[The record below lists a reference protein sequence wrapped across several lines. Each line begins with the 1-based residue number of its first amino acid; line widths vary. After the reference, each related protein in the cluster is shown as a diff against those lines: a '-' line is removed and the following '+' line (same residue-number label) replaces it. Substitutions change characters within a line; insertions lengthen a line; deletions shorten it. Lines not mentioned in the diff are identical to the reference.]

1 MSITNLTRSAVHGQ
15 NGMVCSDSPLAAAAG
30 LRVLQDGGTAFDA
43 ALAVAGVEAVT
54 LVPKC
59 GLGGDSFILAYDA
72 KTGKVTNIN
81 SSGVAGTGATA
92 DYYRNQGLALM
103 PITGPHS
110 VTVPGEAAAWEAM
123 HRNFGAIP
131 MPDLLAPAIRY
142 AESGFPVP
150 ARIARAFAN
159 SAELLA
165 RHTATADIY
174 LANRGRPPRE
184 GEILAN
190 PDLANSLRRVAEG
203 GADAY
208 YRSDLTTQLVAGLNQ
223 ATADGGLF
231 TEADFAGHQAD
242 VCEPIS
248 ANYRGHTVYQTR
260 PPSQGFLLLEMLNI
274 VSGHDLTSM
283 TPNSADAIHLLV
295 EAKKIAYSDRNRLA
309 GDPNFVDWP
318 LDGLLSTEYADL
330 RRDQIHPFQAG
341 AEVRPLVPTNGLGD
355 TTYFCVADGAGNAVS
370 WIHSLSNGFGSGV
383 VAPGTGVLFNNRGGR
398 GFSLDADHPNVIAP
412 GKRTMHTL
420 NCYLT
425 TVNGAVSIVGGTPG
439 GDLQPQ
445 VGIQMLT
452 KLIDGGLQPQD
463 AVESPRWFSFP
474 GTDPATINRAGELR
488 VEVGMPDDAILD
500 LKRMGH
506 NVVQTP
512 LGSYHGCV
520 QLIVRDAR
528 RGVLTGASDP
538 RGDGQA
544 VGF

>member
-15 NGMVCSDSPLAAAAG
+15 NGMVCSDSPLAAAVG
-30 LRVLQDGGTAFDA
+30 LRVMQDGGTAFDA
-43 ALAVAGVEAVT
+43 ALAVAAVEAVT

-72 KTGKVTNIN
+72 STGTVTNIN
-81 SSGVAGTGATA
+81 SSGVAGSGAEA
-92 DYYRNQGLALM
+92 DYYRQQGLALM

-110 VTVPGEAAAWEAM
+110 VSVPGEAAAWEAM
-123 HRNFGAIP
+123 HRNFCTIP
-131 MPDLLAPAIRY
+131 MADLIAPGIRY
-142 AESGFPVP
+142 AEQGFPVP
-150 ARIARAFAN
+150 AGIARAFAGN
-159 SAELLA
+159 ADLLA

-174 LANRGRPPRE
+174 LSNGRPPRE
-184 GEILAN
+184 GEILVN
-190 PDLANSLRRVAEG
+190 RDLANTMRRVAEG

-231 TEADFAGHQAD
+231 TENDFAAQYAD
-242 VCEPIS
+242 LCEPIS
-248 ANYRGHTVYQTR
+248 TEYRGHTVYQTR

-295 EAKKIAYSDRNRLA
+295 ESKKIAYSDRNRLA
-309 GDPNFVDWP
+309 GDPNFVEWP
-318 LDGLLSTEYADL
+318 LDGLLSAEYADM

-341 AEVRPLVPTNGLGD
+341 TEVRPLVPVNGSRD

-398 GFSLDADHPNVIAP
+398 GFSLEAGHPNVIEP

-425 TVNGAVSIVGGTPG
+425 TVDGEVNIVGGTPG

-445 VGIQMLT
+445 CGIQILT

-474 GTDPATINRAGELR
+474 GTDPSTLNRPGELR
-488 VEVGMPDDAILD
+488 VEVGMPDDTIRD
-500 LKRMGH
+500 LGRMGH
-506 NVVQTP
+506 NVVQNR
-512 LGSYHGCV
+512 LGSYHGVV
-520 QLIVRDAR
+520 QLIVRDGK

-544 VGF
+544 AAF

>member
-15 NGMVCSDSPLAAAAG
+15 NGMVCSDSPLAAATG

-43 ALAVAGVEAVT
+43 ALAVAAVEAVT

-72 KTGKVTNIN
+72 STQTVTNIN
-81 SSGVAGTGATA
+81 SSGVAGSGAEA

-103 PITGPHS
+103 PITGAHS
-110 VTVPGEAAAWEAM
+110 VSVPGEAAAWEAM
-123 HRNFGAIP
+123 HRNFCTIP
-131 MPDLLAPAIRY
+131 MPDLVAPAIRY
-142 AESGFPVP
+142 AQQGFPVP
-150 ARIARAFAN
+150 AGIARSFAG

-174 LANRGRPPRE
+174 LRNGRPPRE

-208 YRSDLTTQLVAGLNQ
+208 YRSDFTTQLVAGLNQ

-231 TEADFAGHQAD
+231 TEADFAGHYAD
-242 VCEPIS
+242 LCEPIS
-248 ANYRGHTVYQTR
+248 TTYRQHNVYQTR

-274 VSGHDLTSM
+274 VAGHDLTSM

-309 GDPNFVDWP
+309 GDPNFVEWP
-318 LDGLLSTEYADL
+318 LDGLLSMEYADM

-341 AEVRPLVPTNGLGD
+341 TEVRPLVPTNGLGD
-355 TTYFCVADGAGNAVS
+355 TTYFCVADGDGNAVS

-383 VAPGTGVLFNNRGGR
+383 VAPGTGVLFNNRAGR
-398 GFSLDADHPNVIAP
+398 GFSLEPDHPNVVAP

-425 TVNGAVSIVGGTPG
+425 TVNGEVSIVGGTPG

-488 VEVGMPDDAILD
+488 VEVGMPDDTVRD

-506 NVVQTP
+506 NVVQNP
-512 LGSYHGCV
+512 LGSYHGTV
-520 QLIVRDAR
+520 QLIVRDGR
-528 RGVLTGASDP
+528 RGILTGASDP

>member
-30 LRVLQDGGTAFDA
+30 LRVLQNGGTAFDA
-43 ALAVAGVEAVT
+43 ALACAGVEAVT

-72 KTGKVTNIN
+72 TSRKVININ
-81 SSGVAGTGATA
+81 SSGVAGSGAEA
-92 DYYRNQGLALM
+92 DYYRSQGLALM
-103 PITGPHS
+103 PITGAHS
-110 VTVPGEAAAWEAM
+110 VTVPGEAAAWEVM
-123 HRNFGAIP
+123 HRNFCTIP

-142 AESGFPVP
+142 AEQGFPVP
-150 ARIARAFAN
+150 AGIARSFAG

-174 LANRGRPPRE
+174 LSNGRPPRE
-184 GEILAN
+184 GEILSN
-190 PDLANSLRRVAEG
+190 PDLANTMRRVAEG

-208 YRSDLTTQLVAGLNQ
+208 YRSDLTTQFVAGLNQ

-231 TEADFAGHQAD
+231 TEADFAGQYAD
-242 VCEPIS
+242 LCEPIS
-248 ANYRGHTVYQTR
+248 TTYRQHTVYQTR

-274 VSGHDLTSM
+274 VAGHDLSSM

-309 GDPNFVDWP
+309 GDPNFVEWP
-318 LDGLLSTEYADL
+318 LDGLLSMEYADM

-341 AEVRPLVPTNGLGD
+341 TEVRPLVPTNGLGD

-398 GFSLDADHPNVIAP
+398 GFSLEPSHPNVIAP

-425 TVNGAVSIVGGTPG
+425 TVNGEVSIVGGTPG

-445 VGIQMLT
+445 VGAQMLT

-474 GTDPATINRAGELR
+474 GTDPATVNRAGELR
-488 VEVGMPDDAILD
+488 VEIGMPDDTIRD

-506 NVVQTP
+506 NVVQNP
-512 LGSYHGCV
+512 LGSYHGTV
-520 QLIVRDAR
+520 QLIMRDGR

>member
-43 ALAVAGVEAVT
+43 ALAVAAVECVT
-54 LVPKC
+54 IVPKC

-72 KTGKVTNIN
+72 TTGKVTNIN
-81 SSGVAGTGATA
+81 SSGVAGSGAEP

-103 PITGPHS
+103 PITGAHS

-123 HRNFGAIP
+123 HRNFCTIP
-131 MPDLLAPAIRY
+131 MPDLVAPAIRY
-142 AESGFPVP
+142 AEQGFPVP
-150 ARIARAFAN
+150 AGIARSFAGN
-159 SAELLA
+159 AELLA

-174 LANRGRPPRE
+174 RRNGRPPRE
-184 GEILAN
+184 GEILVN
-190 PDLANSLRRVAEG
+190 SDLANSIRRVAEG

-208 YRSDLTTQLVAGLNQ
+208 YRSDLTARLVAGLNQ
-223 ATADGGLF
+223 ATSDGGLF
-231 TEADFAGHQAD
+231 TEGDFAGHQAD

-248 ANYRGHTVYQTR
+248 ATYRQHTVYQTR

-274 VSGHDLTSM
+274 VAGHDLTSM

-309 GDPNFVDWP
+309 GDPNFVEWP
-318 LDGLLSTEYADL
+318 LDGLLSMEYADM

-341 AEVRPLVPTNGLGD
+341 TEVRPLVPTNGLGD

-398 GFSLDADHPNVIAP
+398 GFSLEPDHPNVIAP

-425 TVNGAVSIVGGTPG
+425 TVNGEVSIVGGTPG

-488 VEVGMPDDAILD
+488 VEMGMPDDTIRD

-506 NVVQTP
+506 NVVQNA
-512 LGSYHGCV
+512 LGSHHGCV
-520 QLIVRDAR
+520 QLIVRDGR
-528 RGVLTGASDP
+528 RSVLTGASDP

>member
-15 NGMVCSDSPLAAAAG
+15 NGMVCSDSPIAAATG

-43 ALAVAGVEAVT
+43 ALAVAAVETVT
-54 LVPKC
+54 VVPKC

-72 KTGKVTNIN
+72 STQRVTNIN
-81 SSGVAGTGATA
+81 SSGIAGSGAEA

-110 VTVPGEAAAWEAM
+110 VSVPGEAAAWEVM
-123 HRNFGAIP
+123 HRNFCTLP
-131 MPDLLAPAIRY
+131 MRDLVAPAIRY
-142 AESGFPVP
+142 AEQGFPVP
-150 ARIARAFAN
+150 AGIARSFAGN
-159 SAELLA
+159 AELLA

-174 LANRGRPPRE
+174 LRNGRPPRE
-184 GEILAN
+184 GEILSN

-203 GADAY
+203 GADAF
-208 YRSDLTTQLVAGLNQ
+208 YRGDLTTQLVAGLNQ
-223 ATADGGLF
+223 STADGGLF
-231 TEADFAGHQAD
+231 AEADFAGHYAD
-242 VCEPIS
+242 LCEPIS
-248 ANYRGHTVYQTR
+248 TTYRQHTVYQTR

-274 VSGHDLTSM
+274 VAGHDLTSM

-309 GDPNFVDWP
+309 GDPNFIEWP
-318 LDGLLSTEYADL
+318 LDGLLSMEYADM

-341 AEVRPLVPTNGLGD
+341 TEVRPLVPTNGLGD
-355 TTYFCVADGAGNAVS
+355 TTYFCVADNAGNAVS

-383 VAPGTGVLFNNRGGR
+383 VAPGTGVLFNNRAGR
-398 GFSLDADHPNVIAP
+398 GFSLEPDHPNVVAP

-425 TVNGAVSIVGGTPG
+425 TVNGEVSIIGGTPG

-474 GTDPATINRAGELR
+474 GTDPATVNRAGELR
-488 VEVGMPDDAILD
+488 VEVGMPDDTVRD

-506 NVVQTP
+506 NIVQNS
-512 LGSYHGCV
+512 LGAYHGTV
-520 QLIVRDAR
+520 QLIVRDSR
-528 RGVLTGASDP
+528 RSVLTGASDP

>member
-15 NGMVCSDSPLAAAAG
+15 NGMVCSDSPLAAAVG

-43 ALAVAGVEAVT
+43 ALAVAAVETVT
-54 LVPKC
+54 IVPKC

-72 KTGKVTNIN
+72 ASRQVANIN
-81 SSGVAGTGATA
+81 SSGVAGSGAEA

-103 PITGPHS
+103 PITGAHS
-110 VTVPGEAAAWEAM
+110 VSVPGEAAAWEAM
-123 HRNFGAIP
+123 HRRFCSIP
-131 MPDLLAPAIRY
+131 MADLVAPAIRY
-142 AESGFPVP
+142 AERGFPVP
-150 ARIARAFAN
+150 AGIARSFAGN
-159 SAELLA
+159 AELLA

-174 LANRGRPPRE
+174 LRNGRPPRE

-190 PDLANSLRRVAEG
+190 PDLANTLRRVAEG

-208 YRSDLTTQLVAGLNQ
+208 YRSDLTAQLVGGLNQ
-223 ATADGGLF
+223 ATSDGGLF
-231 TEADFAGHQAD
+231 TEADFAAHQAD
-242 VCEPIS
+242 LCEPIS
-248 ANYRGHTVYQTR
+248 TTYRQHTVYQTR

-274 VSGHDLTSM
+274 IAGHDLTSM

-309 GDPNFVDWP
+309 GDPNFIDWP
-318 LDGLLSTEYADL
+318 LDGLLSMEYADL

-383 VAPGTGVLFNNRGGR
+383 VAPGTGVLFNNRAGR
-398 GFSLDADHPNVIAP
+398 GFSLEADHPNVVAP

-420 NCYLT
+420 NCYLS
-425 TVNGAVSIVGGTPG
+425 TVNGEVSIVGGTPG

-488 VEVGMPDDAILD
+488 VEFGMPEDTIRD
-500 LKRMGH
+500 LNRMGH
-506 NVVQTP
+506 NVVQNP
-512 LGSYHGCV
+512 LGSYHGNV
-520 QLIVRDAR
+520 QLIVRDPR

-544 VGF
+544 AGF

>member
-43 ALAVAGVEAVT
+43 ALAVAAVECVT
-54 LVPKC
+54 IVPKC

-72 KTGKVTNIN
+72 TSGKVTNIN
-81 SSGVAGTGATA
+81 SSGVAGSGAEA

-103 PITGPHS
+103 PITGAHS
-110 VTVPGEAAAWEAM
+110 VTVPGEAGAWEAM
-123 HRNFGAIP
+123 HRNFCTIP
-131 MPDLLAPAIRY
+131 MADLVAAAIRY
-142 AESGFPVP
+142 AEQGFPVP
-150 ARIARAFAN
+150 AGIARSFAGN
-159 SAELLA
+159 AELLA

-174 LANRGRPPRE
+174 LRNGRPPRE
-184 GEILAN
+184 GEILVN
-190 PDLANSLRRVAEG
+190 RDLANSIRRVAEG

-208 YRSDLTTQLVAGLNQ
+208 YRSDLTAQLVAGLNQ
-223 ATADGGLF
+223 ATSDGGLF

-248 ANYRGHTVYQTR
+248 ATYRQHTVYQTR

-274 VSGHDLTSM
+274 VAGHDLTSM

-318 LDGLLSTEYADL
+318 LDGLLSTEYADM

-341 AEVRPLVPTNGLGD
+341 TEVRPLVPTNGLGD

-398 GFSLDADHPNVIAP
+398 GFSLEPDHPNVIAP

-425 TVNGAVSIVGGTPG
+425 TVNGEVSIVGGTPG

-488 VEVGMPDDAILD
+488 VEMGMPDDTIRD

-506 NVVQTP
+506 NVVQNA
-512 LGSYHGCV
+512 LGSFHGCV
-520 QLIVRDAR
+520 QLIVRDGR

-544 VGF
+544 AGF

>member
-43 ALAVAGVEAVT
+43 ALACAGVEAVT

-59 GLGGDSFILAYDA
+59 GLGGDSFILVYDA
-72 KTGKVTNIN
+72 TTGKVTNIN
-81 SSGVAGTGATA
+81 SSGVAGSGAEA

-103 PITGPHS
+103 PITGAHS
-110 VTVPGEAAAWEAM
+110 VTVPGEAAAWEVM
-123 HRNFGAIP
+123 HRNFCTIP

-142 AESGFPVP
+142 AEQGFPVP
-150 ARIARAFAN
+150 AGIARSLAG

-174 LANRGRPPRE
+174 LRNGRPPRE
-184 GEILAN
+184 GEILSN
-190 PDLANSLRRVAEG
+190 PDLANSIRRVAEG

-231 TEADFAGHQAD
+231 TEADFAGQYAD
-242 VCEPIS
+242 VCEPICTT
-248 ANYRGHTVYQTR
+248 YRQHTVYQTR

-274 VSGHDLTSM
+274 VVGHDLSSM

-295 EAKKIAYSDRNRLA
+295 EAKKITYSDRNRLA
-309 GDPNFVDWP
+309 GDPNFIDWP
-318 LDGLLSTEYADL
+318 LDGLLSMEYADM

-398 GFSLDADHPNVIAP
+398 GFSLEPSHPNVIAP

-425 TVNGAVSIVGGTPG
+425 TVNSEVSLVGGTPG

-445 VGIQMLT
+445 VGAQMLT

-474 GTDPATINRAGELR
+474 GTDPATVNRAGELR
-488 VEVGMPDDAILD
+488 VEMGMPDDTIRD

-506 NVVQTP
+506 NVVQNP
-512 LGSYHGCV
+512 LGSYHGTV
-520 QLIVRDAR
+520 QLIVRDGR

-544 VGF
+544 VGY

>member
-1 MSITNLTRSAVHGQ
+1 MSITYLTRSAVHGQ

-43 ALAVAGVEAVT
+43 ALAVAAVECVT
-54 LVPKC
+54 IVPKC

-72 KTGKVTNIN
+72 TSRKVTNIN
-81 SSGVAGTGATA
+81 SSGVAGSGAEA
-92 DYYRNQGLALM
+92 DFYRNQGLALM
-103 PITGPHS
+103 PITGAHS
-110 VTVPGEAAAWEAM
+110 VTVPGEAVAWEAM
-123 HRNFGAIP
+123 HRNFCTIP
-131 MPDLLAPAIRY
+131 MQELVAPAIRY
-142 AESGFPVP
+142 AEQGFPVP
-150 ARIARAFAN
+150 AGIARSFAGN
-159 SAELLA
+159 AELLA

-174 LANRGRPPRE
+174 LRNGRPPRE
-184 GEILAN
+184 GEILSN
-190 PDLANSLRRVAEG
+190 PDLANSIRRVAEG
-203 GADAY
+203 GADAF
-208 YRSDLTTQLVAGLNQ
+208 YRSDLTAQLVGGLNQ

-231 TEADFAGHQAD
+231 TEADFAGQYAD
-242 VCEPIS
+242 VCEPI
-248 ANYRGHTVYQTR
+248 NTTYRQHTVYQTR

-274 VSGHDLTSM
+274 VAGHDLSSM

-309 GDPNFVDWP
+309 GDPNFVEWP
-318 LDGLLSTEYADL
+318 LDGLLSMEYADM

-341 AEVRPLVPTNGLGD
+341 TEVRPLVPTNGLGD

-398 GFSLDADHPNVIAP
+398 GFSLEPDHPNVIAP

-425 TVNGAVSIVGGTPG
+425 TVNGEVALVGGTPG

-445 VGIQMLT
+445 VGAQMLT

-474 GTDPATINRAGELR
+474 GTDPATLNRAGELR
-488 VEVGMPDDAILD
+488 VEMGMPDDTIRD

-506 NVVQTP
+506 NVVQNP
-512 LGSYHGCV
+512 LGSYHGTV
-520 QLIVRDAR
+520 QLIVRDGR

>member
-15 NGMVCSDSPLAAAAG
+15 NGMVCSDSPLAASTG
-30 LRVLQDGGTAFDA
+30 LRVMQDGGSAFDA
-43 ALAVAGVEAVT
+43 ALAVAAVECVT
-54 LVPKC
+54 VVPKC
-59 GLGGDSFILAYDA
+59 GLGGDSFILVFDA
-72 KTGKVTNIN
+72 ATGRVANIN
-81 SSGVAGTGATA
+81 SSGVAGAGAEA
-92 DYYRNQGLALM
+92 DYYRKQGLALM
-103 PITGPHS
+103 PPTGPHS

-123 HRNFGAIP
+123 HRNFCSVS
-131 MPDLLAPAIRY
+131 MPDLLAPAIGY
-142 AESGFPVP
+142 AERGFPVP
-150 ARIARAFAN
+150 AGIARSFAGN
-159 SAELLA
+159 ADLLA

-174 LANRGRPPRE
+174 LRSGRPPRE

-190 PDLANSLRRVAEG
+190 PDLADSIRRVAEG
-203 GADAY
+203 GADAF
-208 YRSDLTTQLVAGLNQ
+208 YRSDLATQMVAGLNQ
-223 ATADGGLF
+223 ATSDGGLF
-231 TEADFAGHQAD
+231 AEADFAGHQAD

-248 ANYRGHTVYQTR
+248 ATYRQHTVYQTR
-260 PPSQGFLLLEMLNI
+260 PPSQGFLLLQMLNI

-318 LDGLLSTEYADL
+318 LEGLLSMEYADL

-341 AEVRPLVPTNGLGD
+341 SETRPLVPTNGLGD

-398 GFSLDADHPNVIAP
+398 GFSLEAGHPNVIAP

-425 TVNGAVSIVGGTPG
+425 TENGEVSIVGGTPG

-445 VGIQMLT
+445 VGIQTLT

-474 GTDPATINRAGELR
+474 GTDPATINRPGELR
-488 VEVGMPDDAILD
+488 VEMGMPEDTIRD

-506 NVVQTP
+506 NVTQNP
-512 LGSYHGCV
+512 LGSYHGVV
-520 QLIVRDAR
+520 QLIARDNR

-544 VGF
+544 VAF

>member
-15 NGMVCSDSPLAAAAG
+15 NGVVCSDSPLAAATG

-43 ALAVAGVEAVT
+43 ALAVAAVETVT
-54 LVPKC
+54 IVPKC
-59 GLGGDSFILAYDA
+59 GLGGDSFILAYEA
-72 KTGKVTNIN
+72 ATGKVTNIN
-81 SSGVAGTGATA
+81 SSGIAGSGAEA
-92 DYYRNQGLALM
+92 DYYRNQGLFLM

-110 VTVPGEAAAWEAM
+110 VSVPGEAAAWEAM
-123 HRNFGAIP
+123 HRQFCTMP
-131 MPDLLAPAIRY
+131 MPDLVAPAIRY
-142 AESGFPVP
+142 AEQGFPVP
-150 ARIARAFAN
+150 AGIARSFAGN
-159 SAELLA
+159 AELLA

-174 LANRGRPPRE
+174 LRDGRPPRE
-184 GEILAN
+184 GEILVN
-190 PDLANSLRRVAEG
+190 SDLANTIRLVAQG
-203 GADAY
+203 GANAY

-231 TEADFAGHQAD
+231 TEADFAGHYAD
-242 VCEPIS
+242 LCEPIS
-248 ANYRGHTVYQTR
+248 TTYRQHTVYQTR
-260 PPSQGFLLLEMLNI
+260 PPSQGFLLLQMLNI
-274 VSGHDLTSM
+274 VAGHDLTSM

-309 GDPNFVDWP
+309 GDPNFVEWP
-318 LDGLLSTEYADL
+318 LDGLLSTEYADM

-341 AEVRPLVPTNGLGD
+341 TEVRPLVPTNGLGD

-383 VAPGTGVLFNNRGGR
+383 VAPGTGVLFNNRAGR
-398 GFSLDADHPNVIAP
+398 GFSLEADHPNVISP

-425 TVNGAVSIVGGTPG
+425 TVDGEVSIVGGTPG

-488 VEVGMPDDAILD
+488 VEMGMPDDTIRD
-500 LKRMGH
+500 LERMGH
-506 NVVQTP
+506 NVVQNS
-512 LGSYHGCV
+512 LGSYHGNV
-520 QLIVRDAR
+520 QLILRDGR

>member
-43 ALAVAGVEAVT
+43 ALAVAAVETVT
-54 LVPKC
+54 IVPMC

-72 KTGKVTNIN
+72 ASGKVTNIN
-81 SSGVAGTGATA
+81 SSGVAGAGAEA
-92 DYYRNQGLALM
+92 DYYRKQGLALM
-103 PITGPHS
+103 PIQGPHS
-110 VTVPGEAAAWEAM
+110 VSVPGEAAAWEAM
-123 HRNFGAIP
+123 HRNFCT
-131 MPDLLAPAIRY
+131 MPLADLLAPAIGY
-142 AESGFPVP
+142 AEKGFPVP
-150 ARIARAFAN
+150 ARIARVFAGN
-159 SAELLA
+159 AELLA
-165 RHTATADIY
+165 RFSATADIY
-174 LANRGRPPRE
+174 LANGGRPPRE
-184 GEILAN
+184 GEILVN
-190 PDLANSLRRVAEG
+190 RDLANTIRRVAAD
-203 GADAY
+203 GADAF

-231 TEADFAGHQAD
+231 TEADFAGHHAD
-242 VCEPIS
+242 VGEPIS
-248 ANYRGHTVYQTR
+248 AAYRQHTVYQTR

-318 LDGLLSTEYADL
+318 LDGLLSSEYADM
-330 RRDQIHPFQAG
+330 RREQIHPFQAG
-341 AEVRPLVPTNGLGD
+341 TEVRPLVPVNGSGD

-383 VAPGTGVLFNNRGGR
+383 VAPGTGVLFNNRAGR
-398 GFSLDADHPNVIAP
+398 GFSLESDHPNVVAP

-425 TVNGAVSIVGGTPG
+425 TVDGEVAIVGGTPG
-439 GDLQPQ
+439 GDFQPQ
-445 VGIQMLT
+445 CGIQMLT

-463 AVESPRWFSFP
+463 AVESPRWYSFP

-488 VEVGMPDDAILD
+488 VEVGMPDDTVRD
-500 LKRMGH
+500 LQRMGH
-506 NVVQTP
+506 NVVQSP
-512 LGSYHGCV
+512 LGSYNGVV
-520 QLIVRDAR
+520 QLIARDRR

>member
-15 NGMVCSDSPLAAAAG
+15 NGVVCSDSPLAAAAG

-43 ALAVAGVEAVT
+43 ALAVAAVECVT
-54 LVPKC
+54 IVPKC

-72 KTGKVTNIN
+72 TTGKVTNIN
-81 SSGVAGTGATA
+81 SSGVAGSGAEP

-103 PITGPHS
+103 PITGAHS

-123 HRNFGAIP
+123 HRNFCTIP
-131 MPDLLAPAIRY
+131 MPDLVAPAIRY
-142 AESGFPVP
+142 AEQGFPVP
-150 ARIARAFAN
+150 AGIARSFAGN
-159 SAELLA
+159 AELLA

-174 LANRGRPPRE
+174 LRNGRPPRE
-184 GEILAN
+184 GEILVN
-190 PDLANSLRRVAEG
+190 SDLANSIRRVAEG

-208 YRSDLTTQLVAGLNQ
+208 YRSDLTARLVAGLNQ
-223 ATADGGLF
+223 ATSDGGLF
-231 TEADFAGHQAD
+231 TEGDFAGHQAD

-248 ANYRGHTVYQTR
+248 ATYRQHTVYQTR

-274 VSGHDLTSM
+274 VAGHDLTSM

-309 GDPNFVDWP
+309 GDPNFVEWP
-318 LDGLLSTEYADL
+318 LDGLLSMEYADM

-341 AEVRPLVPTNGLGD
+341 TEVRPLVPTNGLGD

-398 GFSLDADHPNVIAP
+398 GFSLEPDHPNVIAP

-425 TVNGAVSIVGGTPG
+425 TVNGEVSIVGGTPG

-488 VEVGMPDDAILD
+488 VEMGMPDDTIRD

-506 NVVQTP
+506 NVVQNA
-512 LGSYHGCV
+512 LGSHHGCV
-520 QLIVRDAR
+520 QLIVRDGR
-528 RGVLTGASDP
+528 RSVLTGASDP

>member
-1 MSITNLTRSAVHGQ
+1 MSITSLTRSAVHGQ
-15 NGMVCSDSPLAAAAG
+15 NGMVCSNSPLAAAAG
-30 LRVLQDGGTAFDA
+30 LRILQDGGTAFDA
-43 ALAVAGVEAVT
+43 ALAVAAVEAVT
-54 LVPKC
+54 IVPAC

-72 KTGKVTNIN
+72 GTGRVTNIN
-81 SSGVAGTGATA
+81 SSGPAGAGATA
-92 DYYRNQGLALM
+92 DYYRDQGLALM

-123 HRNFGAIP
+123 HRNFCTMP

-142 AESGFPVP
+142 AERGFPVP
-150 ARIARAFAN
+150 FRIARSFAN
-159 SAELLA
+159 NAELLA
-165 RHTATADIY
+165 RHTATAAIY
-174 LANRGRPPRE
+174 LADGRPPRE
-184 GEILAN
+184 GEILVNA
-190 PDLANSLRRVAEG
+190 DLADTLRLVAEG
-203 GADAY
+203 GADAF
-208 YRSDLTTQLVAGLNQ
+208 YRSELTARLVAGLNR

-248 ANYRGHTVYQTR
+248 SNYRGHTVYQTR

-274 VSGHDLTSM
+274 VSGHDLSSM
-283 TPNSADAIHLLV
+283 SLNSADAIHLLV

-318 LDGLLSTEYADL
+318 LDGLLSREYADL

-341 AEVRPLVPTNGLGD
+341 TEVRPLAPVNGRGD

-370 WIHSLSNGFGSGV
+370 WVHSLSNGFGSGV

-398 GFSLDADHPNVIAP
+398 GFTLEAGHPNEIAP

-425 TVNGAVSIVGGTPG
+425 TVAGEVAIVGGTPG

-445 VGIQMLT
+445 CGIQIIT
-452 KLIDGGLQPQD
+452 KLVDGGLQPQD
-463 AVESPRWFSFP
+463 AVESPRWYSFP

-488 VEVGMPDDAILD
+488 MEVGMPDDAIRD
-500 LKRMGH
+500 LQRMGH
-506 NVVQTP
+506 NVVQNP
-512 LGSYHGCV
+512 LGSYHGVV
-520 QLIVRDAR
+520 QLIVRDR
-528 RGVLTGASDP
+528 QRGVLTGASDP

>member
-1 MSITNLTRSAVHGQ
+1 MSITNLTRSAVHAQ
-15 NGMVCSDSPLAAAAG
+15 NGMVCSDSPIAAATG
-30 LRVLQDGGTAFDA
+30 LCVLQEGGTAFDA
-43 ALAVAGVEAVT
+43 ALAVAAVEAVT

-72 KTGKVTNIN
+72 STQTVTNIN
-81 SSGVAGTGATA
+81 SSGIAGSGAEA
-92 DYYRNQGLALM
+92 NYYRNQGLALM

-110 VTVPGEAAAWEAM
+110 VSVPGEAAAWEVM
-123 HRNFGAIP
+123 HRNFCTMP
-131 MPDLLAPAIRY
+131 MPDLVAPAIRY
-142 AESGFPVP
+142 AEQGFPVP
-150 ARIARAFAN
+150 AGIARSFAG

-174 LANRGRPPRE
+174 LRNGRPPRE

-231 TEADFAGHQAD
+231 SESDFAGHYAD
-242 VCEPIS
+242 LCEPIS
-248 ANYRGHTVYQTR
+248 TTYRQHTVYQTR

-309 GDPNFVDWP
+309 GDPNFVEWP
-318 LDGLLSTEYADL
+318 LDGLLSMEYADM
-330 RRDQIHPFQAG
+330 RRDQIYPFQAG

-383 VAPGTGVLFNNRGGR
+383 VAPGTGVLFNNRAGR
-398 GFSLDADHPNVIAP
+398 GFSLEPDHPNVVAP

-425 TVNGAVSIVGGTPG
+425 TVNDEVSIVGGTPG

-463 AVESPRWFSFP
+463 AAESPRWFSFP

-488 VEVGMPDDAILD
+488 LEMGMPDDAVRD
-500 LKRMGH
+500 LTRMGH
-506 NVVQTP
+506 NVVQNS
-512 LGSYHGCV
+512 LGSYHGNV
-520 QLIVRDAR
+520 QLIVRDGR

>member
-43 ALAVAGVEAVT
+43 ALAVAAVECVT
-54 LVPKC
+54 IVPKC

-72 KTGKVTNIN
+72 TTGKVTNIN
-81 SSGVAGTGATA
+81 SSGVAGSGAEP

-103 PITGPHS
+103 PITGAHS

-123 HRNFGAIP
+123 HRNFCTIP
-131 MPDLLAPAIRY
+131 MPDLVAPAIRY
-142 AESGFPVP
+142 AEQGFPVP
-150 ARIARAFAN
+150 AGIARSFAGN
-159 SAELLA
+159 AELLA

-174 LANRGRPPRE
+174 LRNGRPPRE
-184 GEILAN
+184 GEILVN
-190 PDLANSLRRVAEG
+190 SDLANSIRRVAEG

-208 YRSDLTTQLVAGLNQ
+208 YRSDLTARLVAGLNQ
-223 ATADGGLF
+223 ATSDGGLF
-231 TEADFAGHQAD
+231 TEGDFAGHQAD

-248 ANYRGHTVYQTR
+248 ATYRQHTVYQTR

-274 VSGHDLTSM
+274 VAGHDLTSM

-309 GDPNFVDWP
+309 GDPNFVEWP
-318 LDGLLSTEYADL
+318 LDGLLSMEYADM

-341 AEVRPLVPTNGLGD
+341 TEVRPLVPTNGLGD

-398 GFSLDADHPNVIAP
+398 GFSLEPDHPNVIAP

-425 TVNGAVSIVGGTPG
+425 TVNGEVSIVGGTPG

-488 VEVGMPDDAILD
+488 VEMGMPDDTIRD

-506 NVVQTP
+506 NVVQNA
-512 LGSYHGCV
+512 LGSHHGCV
-520 QLIVRDAR
+520 QLIVRDGR
-528 RGVLTGASDP
+528 RSVLTGASDP

>member
-1 MSITNLTRSAVHGQ
+1 MSITTLTRSAVHGQ

-43 ALAVAGVEAVT
+43 ALAVAAVETVAI
-54 LVPKC
+54 VPKC

-72 KTGKVTNIN
+72 ATRTVTNIN
-81 SSGVAGTGATA
+81 SSGVAGAGAEA

-110 VTVPGEAAAWEAM
+110 ITVPGEAAAWEAM
-123 HRNFGAIP
+123 HRKFCTIP
-131 MPDLLAPAIRY
+131 MPDLVAPAIRY
-142 AESGFPVP
+142 AEQGFPVP
-150 ARIARAFAN
+150 AGIARSFAG

-174 LANRGRPPRE
+174 LKGGRPPRE

-190 PDLANSLRRVAEG
+190 PDLANTIRRVAEG

-208 YRSDLTTQLVAGLNQ
+208 YRSDLTARLVAGINQ
-223 ATADGGLF
+223 ATVDGGLF
-231 TEADFAGHQAD
+231 TEADFAGHYAD
-242 VCEPIS
+242 VCEPITTT
-248 ANYRGHTVYQTR
+248 YRQHTVYQTR

-283 TPNSADAIHLLV
+283 TPDSADAIHLLV

-318 LDGLLSTEYADL
+318 LDGLLSTEYADM

-341 AEVRPLVPTNGLGD
+341 AEVRPLVPANGLGD

-398 GFSLDADHPNVIAP
+398 GFSLEADHPNVIAP

-425 TVNGAVSIVGGTPG
+425 TVDGEISIVGGTPG

-463 AVESPRWFSFP
+463 AVESPRWYSFP

-488 VEVGMPDDAILD
+488 VEVGMPDDTVRD

-506 NVVQTP
+506 NVVQNG

-520 QLIVRDAR
+520 QLIVRDGR

-544 VGF
+544 IGF